1 MVAAWH
7 PLKFLPYL
15 RPMPWGGQRLAAW
28 CREPWPADQK
38 VGEVWLLS
46 DHPHHVSVVAKG
58 QWQGQPISRVLAEHG
73 EAMLGSRS
81 ARFPLLFKLLD
92 ARENLS
98 VQVHP
103 DDELARTWAPGERG
117 KTEAWVVLEADDQAA
132 IWLGLKAGLDR
143 SAVAR
148 ELTRGTL
155 PLCLQRYQPQ
165 PGQCYYV
172 PAGTIHALGGGTVV
186 FEVQQ
191 TSDATF
197 RLYDWG
203 RLDAAG
209 RPRTLHLEAGL
220 ACLREQ
226 QRDAGLQV
234 PRAVSK
240 DVETLV
246 VSPYFQLRRW
256 RGPCQA
262 RVAGP
267 AVWFTVTGS
276 AKLGDESLTPG
287 ELAFLP
293 AAATPV
299 QLLLSG
305 GAALLETTWEP
316 SSNTG

>member
-7 PLKFLPYL
+7 PLKFQPYL
-15 RPMPWGGQRLAAW
+15 RPMPWGGRRLAAW
-28 CREPWPADQK
+28 CREPWPAEMNI
-38 VGEVWLLS
+38 GEVWLLS
-46 DHPHHVSVVAKG
+46 DHPHHVSVVANG
-58 QWQGQPISRVLAEHG
+58 RWQGQPLSQLLAEHG
-73 EAMLGSRS
+73 EAMLGGCS

-117 KTEAWVVLEADDQAA
+117 KTEAWVVLEADEQAA

-148 ELTRGTL
+148 ELTRGTI

-165 PGQCYYV
+165 PGQCFYV
-172 PAGTIHALGGGTVV
+172 PAGTVHALGGGTVV

-197 RLYDWG
+197 RLYDWD
-203 RLDAAG
+203 RVDAAG

-220 ACLREQ
+220 ACLQEQ
-226 QRDAGLQV
+226 PRGAGLQI
-234 PRAVSK
+234 PHPVSPS
-240 DVETLV
+240 VEALV
-246 VSPYFQLRRW
+246 ASPYFHLRRW
-256 RGPCQA
+256 HGPCQA
-262 RVAGP
+262 AVAGP
-267 AVWFTVTGS
+267 SVWFTVTGS
-276 AKLGDESLTPG
+276 ANLGDVKLAAG

-293 AAATPV
+293 AAAKQVP
-299 QLLLSG
+299 LFLSD
-305 GAALLETTWEP
+305 GAAVLETTWE
-316 SSNTG
+316 SSS